1 MLSFNLDSETTKLL
15 IALKE
20 GVDEQFE
27 LLKSLSP
34 DVLTAIHRSARISMI
49 GASTRI
55 ENAILTDSE
64 VSWMDDLI
72 CREAKSTTFA
82 AQRHKIEKKLSKDN
96 QRSIEEVVGC
106 REMLTRIYDQGKEF
120 FPLRETIIRGLLQSL
135 HDEIETLWEGSHS
148 RNTVQQSRN
157 VERCIVRLDSRS
169 CDPRA

>member
-34 DVLTAIHRSARISMI
+34 DVLTAIHRSVRISMI

-72 CREAKSTTFA
+72 CREAKSTAFA

-96 QRSIEEVVGC
+96 QRSIDEVAGC
-106 REMLTRIYDQGKEF
+106 RAMLHLIYEQTNELK
-120 FPLRETIIRGLLQSL
+120 PLSEVIIRGL
-135 HDEIETLWEGSHS
+135 HS
-148 RNTVQQSRN
+148 ELNIKFN
-157 VERCIVRLDSRS
+157 FF
-169 CDPRA
+169 